1 MGLYQLARRV
11 NAKRKAFIKKQAGKI
26 MSPVRRIERVYPPK
40 DGRFVAM
47 TFDDG
52 PDALAVEGRD
62 AGLTD
67 VILDELRRWGDK
79 VTFDVIGSTAGNYPD
94 EKGADGT
101 FMWSGNSYDHYPC
114 FGMDQLAGAKNR
126 PELVE
131 RILSDGHEIS
141 NHGSTHTL
149 FGRMRAVYG
158 ARHHFETL
166 QQVIGDLDDLHAYM
180 LDKFGYKMRLG
191 RPAHYIDHIPDG
203 SDAYDAYRVM
213 GYNYMAASFDGAG
226 WQPRDTYDL
235 EVRDMVEP
243 LARALEA
250 DPDALNGQIIFQ
262 KDGCNMARRTPIA
275 DALPQQLKI
284 LHDLG
289 YKVVSVSELMEMS
302 PFEDMDPSVPA
313 AAAVKYLLGR
323 GHTVGY
329 KNNTFGGE
337 KPITEEELYIMLA
350 PPQAFREKRHMG
362 PKDLYLAA
370 RKAVRLDIGGASGGD
385 IIRAAESAGAELGEL
400 AMAIRDKK
408 TVTRLEAAPA
418 VADMVRAL
426 DK

>member
-1 MGLYQLARRV
+1 
-11 NAKRKAFIKKQAGKI
+11 
-26 MSPVRRIERVYPPK
+26 MSPVRRIEKVFPPK
-40 DGRFVAM
+40 GGRFVAM

-52 PDALAVEGRD
+52 PDALTVEGRES
-62 AGLTD
+62 GLTD
-67 VILDELRRWGDK
+67 IILDELRRCGDK

-101 FMWSGNSYDHYPC
+101 FMWSGNAYDHYPC
-114 FGMDQLAGAKNR
+114 FGMDELAGAKNR

-131 RILSDGHEIS
+131 KILSDGHEIS

-158 ARHHFETL
+158 ARRHFDTL
-166 QQVIGDLDDLHAYM
+166 PQVIGDLDDLHSYM

-191 RPAHYIDHIPDG
+191 RPAHYIDRIPDG

-243 LARALEA
+243 LARALDS
-250 DPDALNGQIIFQ
+250 DPNALNGQIIFQ

-289 YKVVSVSELMEMS
+289 YKVVSVSELLDMS
-302 PFEDMDPSVPA
+302 PFEDLDPDA
-313 AAAVKYLLGR
+313 EEAGAVKYLLDR

-329 KNNTFGGE
+329 KNNTFGGARTVT
-337 KPITEEELYIMLA
+337 PEELYIMLA
-350 PPQAFREKRHMG
+350 SPETFREKRHMG
-362 PKDLYLAA
+362 QKDIYQAA
-370 RKAVRLDIGGASGGD
+370 KRAVNLDIGGASGRE
-385 IIRAAESAGAELGEL
+385 IIKAAESVGAELGER
-400 AMAIRDKK
+400 AMAKKKKK
-408 TVTRLEAAPA
+408 TVTRLEAVPA
-418 VADMVRAL
+418 IADMVRAL
-426 DK
+426 EK